1 MTTSSNISART
12 AVRRLAGPHTAALF
26 VLLMLA
32 AMLVPSVAWS
42 QSLDALR
49 AQGVVGERYDG
60 VAVIRSAS
68 ASADVR
74 NFVASVNAQRQKIY
88 ADRATQQ
95 GIPVGQVAR
104 IYARQIYDKLP
115 AGAWFL
121 DESGTWRQK

>member
-1 MTTSSNISART
+1 MKISSNIMARV
-12 AVRRLAGPHTAALF
+12 AVRCPASPRIAALF

-32 AMLVPSVAWS
+32 ATLVPSVAWS

-49 AQGVVGERYDG
+49 AQGIVGERYDG
-60 VAVIRSAS
+60 VAVVRSAG

-74 NFVASVNAQRQKIY
+74 AYIDSVNAQRRKIY
-88 ADRATQQ
+88 ADRAAQQ
-95 GIPVGQVAR
+95 GVPVGQVAR

-115 AGAWFL
+115 PGAWFL